1 MRTAPVADL
10 LLIVLEFVALFAATW
25 GAWFAVVTGY
35 QILTR
40 KSRSRTG
47 DRPAPPPYG
56 RDTIPATMRSPDGSG
71 AS

>member
-10 LLIVLEFVALFAATW
+10 LLIVVEVVALFAATW

-40 KSRSRTG
+40 KTRSRSVEP
-47 DRPAPPPYG
+47 PARPPYG
-56 RDTIPATMRSPDGSG
+56 GDVTPATMRSPDGGG
-71 AS
+71 AA